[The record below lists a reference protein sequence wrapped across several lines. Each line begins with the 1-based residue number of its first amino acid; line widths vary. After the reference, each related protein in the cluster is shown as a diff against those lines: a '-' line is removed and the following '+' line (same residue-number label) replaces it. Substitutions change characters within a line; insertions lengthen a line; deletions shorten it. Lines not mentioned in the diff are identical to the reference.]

1 MRSLQST
8 VADVRAW
15 VESTETGAW
24 LLAQMEGIA
33 AALRS
38 FEEAVVPLPLWVFAL
53 LAAVALFGL
62 AGMVRARRRRHAA
75 VRRNAI
81 SPYEVL
87 SAYGAPPADANPS
100 DMPPSDSARA
110 AIVAGWITLLLF
122 FGGFGTWAATAPL
135 NGAVM
140 GEAVLK
146 VEGNRKSVQH
156 LDGGI
161 VSEIKVREGDRVN
174 AGEILMLLND
184 SQARAEYDVLVQQH
198 ATLRTT
204 EARLLAEFNA
214 SPDIVFPQDLLD
226 SGEAYVRTAI
236 DGQRDEFRSRRQAI
250 EGKQVVLRQ
259 RAAQL
264 YEQNIGNEARLKAQR
279 SQLVSVEAELE
290 TMVDLLE
297 RGLVTRPRVLQLER
311 AATSLE
317 ADIAGTQASIASSQ
331 QALAEI
337 SEQIAQ
343 FQKEFTAEVTA
354 ALREVRSRLNDVE
367 PRLRNAT
374 GSLERNAIRAPYSG
388 TVIEL
393 GVFSTGAVVR
403 PGEHILNIVPDETS
417 LIVEARIA
425 VEDIADVRPGM
436 NAEIHFTSYKQ
447 RVTPLIGGV
456 VVDVSPDRLTDDRTG
471 AAYYL
476 AVVEADTQALAER
489 PEIELYPGMPA
500 TVMITTEERTALDYL
515 IGPLS
520 TSFNSAFRQK

>member
-317 ADIAGTQASIASSQ
+317 ADIAGTQGLDRLQPAGIGGDFRADRPIPEGIHGRGHGRPARSPIEAERCR
-331 QALAEI
+331 AAAAKRDRLAGTQCNSCPLFGNRHRAGRFFDRRRGPAGRTHIEY
-337 SEQIAQ
+337 
-343 FQKEFTAEVTA
+343 
-354 ALREVRSRLNDVE
+354 RSR
-367 PRLRNAT
+367 RNVAHRR
-374 GSLERNAIRAPYSG
+374 S
-388 TVIEL
+388 
-393 GVFSTGAVVR
+393 
-403 PGEHILNIVPDETS
+403 
-417 LIVEARIA
+417 
-425 VEDIADVRPGM
+425 ADR
-436 NAEIHFTSYKQ
+436 
-447 RVTPLIGGV
+447 R
-456 VVDVSPDRLTDDRTG
+456 
-471 AAYYL
+471 
-476 AVVEADTQALAER
+476 
-489 PEIELYPGMPA
+489 
-500 TVMITTEERTALDYL
+500 
-515 IGPLS
+515 
-520 TSFNSAFRQK
+520 